1 MKQAGKYETEDKKV
15 AGFAHGIEKMFV
27 PLQPAT
33 SENDKDK
40 KQADVAPAGR
50 PCFLRVNK
58 ELGVSQN
65 YKRKNV
71 RTHSP

>member
-1 MKQAGKYETEDKKV
+1 MKQAGKYETGNKKV
-15 AGFAHGIEKMFV
+15 ARFAHSIEKMFV

-65 YKRKNV
+65 YERKNAK
-71 RTHSP
+71 THFP